1 MRRVVSK
8 EIKKQKANGI
18 GTTLFYLMVA
28 LALFQGYQIRDVG
41 YIDAENGLGYALGI
55 VGGVLMLLLLLY
67 PLRKRMKSFR
77 KLGPVKYWFN
87 THMVFGV
94 LGPTL
99 VLFHCN
105 FSLGATNSNVALFSM
120 VIVASSGLLGRYF
133 YSKIHHGLYG
143 SQATIQEFQ
152 QESKWLHDELVNEL
166 GYFSQLEE
174 KLKEYET
181 SAARASQGWFSVV
194 AIPLFTLKAKFSAP
208 RLLKEMRMAMQNE
221 ISDTE
226 IYKAQYSIAKKNMR
240 TYLLAVRKAAAFSL
254 YKKLF
259 SAWHVLHFPLFIMMV
274 ITTIFHVL
282 AVHMY

>member
-181 SAARASQGWFSVV
+181 SAARASQGWLSVV